1 MIGKVRTMPSHTERL
16 LLPNGEYLSTLIIG
30 RAGSGKSYAL
40 SKVVNDAM
48 RTFPESWRG
57 LYISPKHEPIYGI
70 DEKKVKPAYSV
81 GDAIGG
87 IAKDRLT
94 MWYPDMD
101 TFDEDLG
108 TMIESLF
115 AYRSAE
121 GDDFSVSFILDDA
134 NIILN
139 DYPKPA
145 IKKLILA
152 SRSAMIRPV
161 FVGHRAMQSKWL
173 TGQTS
178 HIAVFSIA
186 QIEHKAFKERFDLDV
201 EPYMDSLDDNQYT
214 WLFSE
219 IGETPVIMQPFPE

>member
-1 MIGKVRTMPSHTERL
+1 MSDTEKL
-16 LLPNGEYLSTLIIG
+16 LLPNGEYLSTLFVG

-70 DEKKVKPAYSV
+70 DEKKVKPVYSV
-81 GDAIGG
+81 SDAIGKL
-87 IAKDRLT
+87 ADNRLV
-94 MWYPDMD
+94 MWYPNMD
-101 TFDEDLG
+101 SFDDDLG
-108 TMIESLF
+108 VIIESLF
-115 AYRSAE
+115 TYRVAE
-121 GDDFSVSFILDDA
+121 GDKFSVSIILDDA

-139 DYPKPA
+139 DYPKPT

-178 HIAVFSIA
+178 HIALFSIA
-186 QIEHKAFKERFDLDV
+186 TLEHKAFQERFDLDV
-201 EPYMDSLDDNQYT
+201 EPYMETLDNNQYT

-219 IGETPVIMQPFPE
+219 IGETPKIMAPFPAE